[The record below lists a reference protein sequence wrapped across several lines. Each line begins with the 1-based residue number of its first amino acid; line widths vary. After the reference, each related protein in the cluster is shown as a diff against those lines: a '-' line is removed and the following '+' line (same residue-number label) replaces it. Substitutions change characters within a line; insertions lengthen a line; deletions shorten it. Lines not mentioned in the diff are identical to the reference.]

1 MADKDADFD
10 PYHKWLGIPRDQ
22 RPVTHYLLLGI
33 ASTEKDLDVIEDAA
47 IRQTTHV
54 RSYQLGPQAEACQRV
69 LNEIASARQ
78 TLLNPDKRRQYD
90 ASLPRPAQPTPRAAV
105 VETPTPTK
113 PPIRLKPAKKA
124 ASSRSSSSRNNGLL
138 LGLAVGGV
146 AVAVLAVTAL
156 VVMSQSAPVV
166 PKQTQATVEPIAR
179 VESKTVQPVEV
190 RRPEPKIAEIDK
202 ASATKSE
209 PVKAPIEKKT
219 EKAPVRF
226 VEKPVAE
233 KGIDSLSVSMQQ
245 WTKQSPKYTKLI
257 GRDEGLGIFGGVAGN
272 FRGFSEHVSV
282 QINASQNWV
291 LEGGAGTN
299 VNGYACT
306 VTGIPPGWFDLEKT
320 TFVRWRAN
328 GPKKMDPPKELCSES
343 EGICWLSGI
352 AADMSNGEGVHVAL
366 QDGKW
371 QIAGVCPIYTASGTA
386 AVCRFS
392 KNADPTKLRRSEVTW
407 RVKDGPLRLLDVKDG
422 FCALSSIRGNIQSF
436 GQQLMLHVKD
446 DAWWLE
452 GKDARGNLVVHAFR
466 FSFTGNLP
474 AIAGDRELIFGKSE
488 TKAVAE

>member
-1 MADKDADFD
+1 MAAANDDFD
-10 PYHKWLGIPRDQ
+10 PYHKWLGIPREQ
-22 RPVTHYLLLGI
+22 RPITHYQLLGI
-33 ASTEKDLDVIEDAA
+33 APTEKDLDVIEDAA

-54 RSYQLGPQAEACQRV
+54 RSYQLGPHAEACQRV

-78 TLLNPDKRRQYD
+78 TLLSFEKRRQYD
-90 ASLPRPAQPTPRAAV
+90 ASLSRPAQPTPGPTVTAPAALAA
-105 VETPTPTK
+105 PTATK
-113 PPIRLKPAKKA
+113 PLNRPKPAKKA
-124 ASSRSSSSRNNGLL
+124 APPRRAPSRDNTLL
-138 LGLAVGGV
+138 LGLAIGGV
-146 AVAVLAVTAL
+146 TVAVLAVGAL
-156 VVMSQSAPVV
+156 VVLSQSATVV
-166 PKQTQATVEPIAR
+166 RKEALPKEEPIAR
-179 VESKTVQPVEV
+179 VEPKSALPAEV
-190 RRPEPKIAEIDK
+190 R
-202 ASATKSE
+202 KSE
-209 PVKAPIEKKT
+209 PDKAPVEKKT
-219 EKAPVRF
+219 EKVPVPI
-226 VEKPVAE
+226 EKPIAE

-245 WTKQSPKYTKLI
+245 WTKQSPRFTKLL
-257 GRDEGLGIFGGVAGN
+257 GRNEGLGIFGGVAGN
-272 FRGFSEHVSV
+272 FRGFGEHVSV

-320 TFVRWRAN
+320 TFVRWWAN
-328 GPKKMDPPKELCSES
+328 GPRKMDPPKDLCAES

-366 QDGKW
+366 ADGKW
-371 QIAGVCPIYTASGTA
+371 QIGGVCPIYTVSGMA

-392 KNADPTKLRRSEVTW
+392 KNADPAKLRRSEVTW

-474 AIAGDRELIFGKSE
+474 MIVGDRELVFGK
-488 TKAVAE
+488 AEPKSATE

>member
-1 MADKDADFD
+1 MAGANDDFD
-10 PYHKWLGIPRDQ
+10 PYHKWLGIAPEQ
-22 RPVTHYLLLGI
+22 RPVTHYRLLSI
-33 ASTEKDLDVIEDAA
+33 SPNEKDPEVIEDAA

-54 RSYQLGPQAEACQRV
+54 RSYQLGPHADACQRV
-69 LNEIASARQ
+69 LNEIAAARL
-78 TLLNPDKRRQYD
+78 TLLNPEKRREYD
-90 ASLPRPAQPTPRAAV
+90 ARLP
-105 VETPTPTK
+105 
-113 PPIRLKPAKKA
+113 KPAKPRPSA
-124 ASSRSSSSRNNGLL
+124 TFTASAKSAPTRSKPPSAPKRVGSPNNVLL

-146 AVAVLAVTAL
+146 TVAVLAVGAMVL
-156 VVMSQSAPVV
+156 SNRSEPPVRHET
-166 PKQTQATVEPIAR
+166 PSRAEPIAR
-179 VESKTVQPVEV
+179 IEKKQTPPAETKNA
-190 RRPEPKIAEIDK
+190 PEPKIAEIDK
-202 ASATKSE
+202 P
-209 PVKAPIEKKT
+209 PVVKKEEFAP
-219 EKAPVRF
+219 APA
-226 VEKPVAE
+226 EKPIAD
-233 KGIDSLSVSMQQ
+233 KGIEGLSVSMQQ
-245 WTKQSPKYTKLI
+245 WTKQSPRLTKLL
-257 GRDEGLGIFGGVAGN
+257 GRNEGLGIFGGVAGN
-272 FRGFSEHVSV
+272 FRGFAEHVSV
-282 QINASQNWV
+282 QINANKNWV

-306 VTGIPPGWFDLEKT
+306 VTGIPQGWFDLEKT
-320 TFVRWRAN
+320 TFVRWGAN

-371 QIAGVCPIYTASGTA
+371 QLGGVCPIYTVSGMA

-392 KNADPTKLRRSEVTW
+392 KNADPAKLRRSEVTW

-474 AIAGDRELIFGKSE
+474 MIAGDRELVFGKSE
-488 TKAVAE
+488 AKGPAE